1 MLFFKKW
8 FNSGKSSVVWEQ
20 ADRGFEDVSRGLTPE
35 KVDAIMS
42 AANSGDTARQCRLCN
57 EILEKNHDVM
67 QAFSTRRNAVLGSPR
82 SIVPGDGSPEAK
94 RAAETLSLQLE
105 ATGVEN
111 SLDSFEDLLEDMM
124 GALLPGFAV
133 SELVWRNGG
142 ELAGFRHI
150 PQHNF
155 TFRDGVEPRL
165 ITRDAPLGIT
175 LPAERIICHKL
186 RMHGSDPV
194 RGGLIRPLAWLHC
207 FGNLHFKDLLSFIE
221 RYGMPFV
228 FVKVD
233 SGSFERERNTIKR
246 LIRNFGSNGGG
257 LFTKN
262 VEAQLLQAS
271 GSNGEVYFRLL
282 EYCEAAVCKVLLGQT
297 ASSGDS
303 SGLSR
308 GDAQSKVRQDILE
321 ADCRW
326 IERSVN
332 TRIFQPW
339 CRYNFGA
346 DVAAPRL
353 SIDCTPPEDKAVLAG
368 MIQSLA
374 SAGFE
379 AESAEISERFGIR
392 LKKAENTHA
401 E

>member
-1 MLFFKKW
+1 MLFLKKL
-8 FNSGKSSVVWEQ
+8 FGSGRAAAVWEPS
-20 ADRGFEDVSRGLTPE
+20 DRIFEDVGRALTPE
-35 KVDAIMS
+35 KVDSIMA
-42 AANSGDTARQCRLCN
+42 AANSGDTARQCRLCG

-82 SIVPGDGSPEAK
+82 SVVPGDDSVEAK
-94 RAAETLSLQLE
+94 IAAETLEFQL
-105 ATGVEN
+105 AAAGTEN
-111 SLDSFEDLLEDMM
+111 GLDSFGDLIEDLM

-150 PQHNF
+150 PQYAF
-155 TFRDGVEPRL
+155 TFRDGVEPKL
-165 ITRDAPLGIT
+165 VTRDAPLGIA
-175 LPAERIICHKL
+175 LPPERIVFHRL
-186 RMHGSDPV
+186 RTHGSDPA

-246 LIRNFGSNGGG
+246 LIRNFGSSGGG

-262 VEAQLLQAS
+262 VEAQLLQSSANS
-271 GSNGEVYFRLL
+271 GEVYFRLL
-282 EYCEAAVCKVLLGQT
+282 EYCEAAICKVLLGQT
-297 ASSGDS
+297 ASSGNS
-303 SGLSR
+303 SGLSK

-326 IERSVN
+326 IERTVN
-332 TRIFQPW
+332 TRIFRPW
-339 CRYNFGA
+339 CRYNFGEG
-346 DVAAPRL
+346 VAAPRL
-353 SIDCTPPEDKAVLAG
+353 AIDCTPPEDKAALANIVQALAG
-368 MIQSLA
+368 
-374 SAGFE
+374 AGFE
-379 AESAEISERFGIR
+379 AEPGELGERFGLR
-392 LKKAENTHA
+392 LRRTEKRG
-401 E
+401 